1 MTRARALLLAA
12 SLATLPATA
21 LAQSPPPSETLTPE
35 AIETARR
42 LFREGVVAAQT
53 GEWSVA
59 RDRFRR
65 TLAIRPAPILR
76 FNLAVACQNVGA
88 LVEAISL
95 YREFLSE
102 TARDEDPARVAA
114 AAREIDTLARRV
126 ARLRVVVTGD
136 EVRSFSLD
144 GHAMSTAL
152 LNVDIPVDPGS
163 HYVEVVGVGGDYRR
177 GDGVGFEGDSVVATI
192 ELSRTPPSQ
201 QTAADWQPRTRA
213 FGRQITRP
221 GPDGRWIDWAAR
233 ATAAPVSLWRQ
244 RPFTV
249 GLQLGF
255 GAPAG
260 TLAVSVRYFP
270 QPWFGVELLGGALGA
285 YGPSGAAL
293 AHLRYPGERFAIGA
307 FTGVGA
313 GLVTTT
319 TTCSAV
325 EARNNRCPAAS
336 SREASAF
343 ALTVS
348 AGLSGELRL
357 GSRFT
362 LRALVG
368 ARVLTNASDLRAMD
382 DVAARPSCVGGTS
395 DGDVCAVYQRA
406 PEASTVNPLAA
417 IDVGYTF

>member
-12 SLATLPATA
+12 SLATVPATA
-21 LAQSPPPSETLTPE
+21 LAQTAPPSETLTPE

-42 LFREGVVAAQT
+42 LFREGVVAAQS
-53 GEWSVA
+53 GRWHEA
-59 RDRFRR
+59 RDRFTR
-65 TLAIRPAPILR
+65 TLALRPAPILR
-76 FNLAVACQNVGA
+76 FNLAVACQNDGA

-95 YREFLSE
+95 YREFLRD
-102 TARDEDPARVAA
+102 TPRDEDPARVAA
-114 AAREIDTLARRV
+114 AAREIDALARRV
-126 ARLRVVVTGD
+126 ARLHVEVTGD
-136 EVRSFSLD
+136 EVRSFALD
-144 GHAMSTAL
+144 GRPMNTAL
-152 LNVDIPVDPGS
+152 LGVDIPVDPGE
-163 HYVEVVGVGGDYRR
+163 HFVEVVGAAGDRQRRSGG
-177 GDGVGFEGDSVVATI
+177 FLEGDSIPVTI

-319 TTCSAV
+319 TTCSAPD
-325 EARNNRCPAAS
+325 AMNNLCPAVS

-348 AGLSGELRL
+348 AGLSAELRL

-362 LRALVG
+362 VRALVG

-406 PEASTVNPLAA
+406 PTASTVNPLAA